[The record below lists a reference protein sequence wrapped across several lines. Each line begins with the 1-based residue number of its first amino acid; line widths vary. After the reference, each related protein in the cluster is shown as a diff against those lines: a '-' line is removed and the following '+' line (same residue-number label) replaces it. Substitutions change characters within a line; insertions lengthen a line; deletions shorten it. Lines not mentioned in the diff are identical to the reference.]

1 MIYSKDDTYTLYQG
15 KMQEVLTNEIEKES
29 IDCIITDP
37 PYELNFMGKG
47 WDNTGVAFQKDTWK
61 KCYDVLKWGGYL
73 LAFGGSRTYHRIA
86 CAIEDA
92 GFEIRDCVMWLY
104 GSGFPKS
111 NDLSKSIEAKLTTGS
126 ANTREFKNL
135 NGKQID
141 RGNYGYAKIQYEQGA
156 RKKDYNI
163 ECESKTYLGEL
174 EPTTELAK
182 KWKGWGSCLKP
193 AYEPIIIAR
202 KPFKGSLVD
211 NVIKYGVGGINVDEC
226 RVGNEYFN
234 QKEHI
239 FNSYGIYDTKVV
251 PSKEY
256 YGRFPANVITDGSD
270 EVAKGMPNTISNYN
284 ENGKHET
291 EIHRVNND
299 ILTYGYKQRIDS
311 GFNDSGSAMRYF
323 YCAKASAKDRDEGC
337 DNLEDGLLRRVRP
350 DKDDN
355 NPTGLNKESR
365 FAPVVRKNIHTTV
378 KPVELMQYLV
388 RLVAPKGATILDC
401 FMGSGSTGK
410 AVMFENRERNANYK
424 FIGIEMTEEYLP
436 IANARIDY
444 AKNKYE
450 YDEKKAK
457 QEDKAKGIQNIF
469 DFMEE

>member
-1 MIYSKDDTYTLYQG
+1 
-15 KMQEVLTNEIEKES
+15 
-29 IDCIITDP
+29 
-37 PYELNFMGKG
+37 
-47 WDNTGVAFQKDTWK
+47 
-61 KCYDVLKWGGYL
+61 
-73 LAFGGSRTYHRIA
+73 
-86 CAIEDA
+86 
-92 GFEIRDCVMWLY
+92 MWLY

-126 ANTREFKNL
+126 ANTREFKHL
-135 NGKQID
+135 NGKQIN

-156 RKKDYNI
+156 RKKDYNT
-163 ECESKTYLGEL
+163 EAESTTYLGEL

-211 NVIKYGVGGINVDEC
+211 NVIQYGVGGINIDEC

-234 QKEHI
+234 QKERI
-239 FNSYGIYDTKVV
+239 FNTYGIYDTQVT
-251 PSKEY
+251 PAKEY

-270 EVAKGMPNTISNYN
+270 EVAKGMPNTISRFD
-284 ENGKHET
+284 ENNRQET
-291 EIHRVNND
+291 EIHRRNND
-299 ILTYGYKQRIDS
+299 ILTYGYKQRVAG

-323 YCAKASAKDRDEGC
+323 YCAKASPKDRDEGC
-337 DNLEDGLLRRVRP
+337 DNLEDKPFKSV
-350 DKDDN
+350 
-355 NPTGLNKESR
+355 LNSSNEKGDRLDGAET
-365 FAPVVRKNIHTTV
+365 PIRKNTHTTV

-388 RLVAPKGATILDC
+388 RMVAPRGATILDC

-424 FIGIEMTEEYLP
+424 FIGVEMTEEYLP

-457 QEDKAKGIQNIF
+457 QEDKAKGLQSIF
-469 DFMEE
+469 DFID